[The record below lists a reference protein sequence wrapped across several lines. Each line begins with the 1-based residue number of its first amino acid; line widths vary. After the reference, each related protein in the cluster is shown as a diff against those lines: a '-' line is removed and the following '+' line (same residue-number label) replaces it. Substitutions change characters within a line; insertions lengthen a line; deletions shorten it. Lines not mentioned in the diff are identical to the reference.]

1 MALQPGSVLKGHYRI
16 DALIGGGVTIT
27 AGTAFISPIWYNDRT
42 EELVYPLDNPAG
54 CQ

>member
-1 MALQPGSVLKGHYRI
+1 MHLQPGAFLKSHYRI

-42 EELVYPLDNPAG
+42 EELVYPLDIPAG